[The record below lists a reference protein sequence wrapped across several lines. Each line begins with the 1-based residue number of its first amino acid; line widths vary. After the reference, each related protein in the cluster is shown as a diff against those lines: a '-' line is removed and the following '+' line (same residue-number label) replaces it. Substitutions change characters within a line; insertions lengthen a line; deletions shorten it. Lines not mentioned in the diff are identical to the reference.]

1 MTWSPIH
8 PTREIGFSELVAELD
23 TARDA
28 TLVYRRDDP
37 GTGRSFYC
45 YPSRCVYEQAW
56 DKFTVLARGLIRL

>member
-1 MTWSPIH
+1 MTGSPIH
-8 PTREIGFSELVAELD
+8 PAREFGFSELVVELD
-23 TARDA
+23 AARAA

-56 DKFTVLARGLIRL
+56 DKFTVLARVPLRL